1 MGGKKGF
8 GCFLWAIAAVSA
20 IGISRGQAAEFDFD
34 DPKGVNSMVFV
45 LDSTLEPIMGLANSI
60 SGTVEFDP
68 AQPEKM
74 SGTIKVAAKS
84 VKTSNKKM
92 NEYLHGRD
100 WLNVKKF
107 KSIDFAIKSVTV
119 DSKPE
124 KDVFELTIT
133 GDFTLHGVTK
143 ELSVPVKVSYLP
155 DKLGDRIRG
164 KPGDLLVLRSQ
175 FSINRKDF
183 GIKKGMSG
191 VTVAEEIEIRI
202 SMVGSHFK

>member
-8 GCFLWAIAAVSA
+8 ECFLWAIAAVSA

-45 LDSTLEPIMGLANSI
+45 LDSPLEPIMGLANSI

-124 KDVFELTIT
+124 KDVFDLTIT

-155 DKLGDRIRG
+155 NKLGDRMRG

>member
-1 MGGKKGF
+1 MGGTKGF
-8 GCFLWAIAAVSA
+8 ECSIWAIAAVSA
-20 IGISRGQAAEFDFD
+20 IGMTRAQAAEFDFD

-45 LDSTLEPIMGLANSI
+45 LDSPLEPIMGLAKGI
-60 SGTVEFDP
+60 SGTVKFDP
-68 AQPEKM
+68 GQPEKM
-74 SGTIKVAAKS
+74 SGTITVAAKS
-84 VKTSNKKM
+84 VETSNSKM
-92 NEYLHGRD
+92 NNVLHARD
-100 WLNVKKF
+100 WLNVKAF
-107 KSIDFAIKSVTV
+107 KTIDFAIKSVTV

-124 KDVFELTIT
+124 EDVYDLTIT

-155 DKLGDRIRG
+155 NKLGDRMRG

-175 FSINRKDF
+175 FTINRKDF

-191 VTVAEEIEIRI
+191 MTVAEEIEIRI

>member
-1 MGGKKGF
+1 MSGMKNLVF
-8 GCFLWAIAAVSA
+8 FLGAIAAVSA

-45 LDSTLEPIMGLANSI
+45 LDSPLEPIMGLAKGI

-84 VKTSNKKM
+84 VETSNKKM
-92 NEYLHGRD
+92 NDVLHARD
-100 WLNVKKF
+100 WLNVKAF
-107 KSIDFAIKSVTV
+107 KSIDFAIKGVTV

-124 KDVFELTIT
+124 KDVYDLTIT

-155 DKLGDRIRG
+155 NKLGDRMRG

-191 VTVAEEIEIRI
+191 MTVAEEIEIRI

>member
-1 MGGKKGF
+1 MSGLKNLVF
-8 GCFLWAIAAVSA
+8 FLGAIAAVSA

-45 LDSTLEPIMGLANSI
+45 LDSPLEPIMGLAKGI

-74 SGTIKVAAKS
+74 SGTITVAAKK
-84 VKTSNKKM
+84 VETSNSRM
-92 NEYLHGRD
+92 NDVLHGRD
-100 WLNVKKF
+100 WLNVKAF
-107 KSIDFAIKSVTV
+107 KTIDFAIKKVTV

-124 KDVFELTIT
+124 KDVYQLTVT

-143 ELSVPVKVSYLP
+143 ELSVPVKVSYLQ
-155 DKLGDRIRG
+155 DKLGERMRG
-164 KPGDLLVLRSQ
+164 EGDLLVLRSQ
-175 FSINRKDF
+175 FTINRKDF

-191 VTVAEEIEIRI
+191 MTVAEEIEIRI